1 MDKKRFW
8 DRASKPPADALKE
21 IRGGRLAGKTDVNP
35 QWRMEAMTDIFGP
48 VGIGWRYE
56 IIDLWT
62 VPTPDGEVVAFSR
75 VSVWYKDGDS
85 WSEAVPGIGGSM
97 LIAKEKSGL
106 YVSDEAY
113 KMATTDA
120 LSVAFKALGIAS
132 EIYRGHFDGSKYTT
146 PPTPSS
152 APAAAPIPESV
163 KERYRDVLSIVDK
176 SVSSRAMTK
185 ASGKD
190 WQKQMNAA
198 VLLPEAAALQRLS
211 VIEESISKE
220 EILF

>member
-1 MDKKRFW
+1 MENKRYW

-97 LIAKEKSGL
+97 LIAKEKGGL

-132 EIYRGHFDGSKYTT
+132 EIYRGHFDGSKYRTQ
-146 PPTPSS
+146 PTPSS

-176 SVSSRAMTK
+176 SVSSGAMEK

-190 WQKQMNAA
+190 WQRQMNAA

-211 VIEESISKE
+211 VIEDTISKE